1 MKEELF
7 VLHDNVVL
15 RPIESAKDK
24 AYSAAGLVRPETAE
38 KTSRVG
44 EVVVACNGQWH
55 GDQFEKSNLVPH
67 DKVVYRNYGYEIVE
81 VNGETLLVIP
91 LSNIVAKFVEKE

>member
-1 MKEELF
+1 MITFKRVNKWF
-7 VLHDNVVL
+7 GATHVL
-15 RPIESAKDK
+15 RDVD
-24 AYSAAGLVRPETAE
+24 LVV
-38 KTSRVG
+38 RVG